1 MPDPKLPET
10 PPDPSDGGTWRERA
24 EQAEGDRDALRRE
37 NERLRTQ
44 VDRLKRQLDA
54 ARRAGYRQAAP
65 FAKPPKRD
73 PQRPGRKAGPAYG
86 RPARRRVPA
95 HVDDHH
101 DAPLPATCPACQA
114 PVVETGVA
122 TQYQEE
128 LPIACVRVRAFH
140 IHVGRCQGCG
150 QRVQGRHPL
159 QTSDALGAAAAQLGP
174 QATALGVVLNKQL
187 GLSFGKVA
195 TLLQQQYD
203 LTVTRSGLV
212 HAVHRAAR
220 QARPT
225 YDALCAT
232 VRGSPMVTPDETGW
246 KVGGQLQWLW
256 VFATPTTT
264 ECTGRRTWPTVSARE
279 LWCIV
284 GRRGGKSRIAA
295 LFAVDLA
302 CFRDYHSILAPGER
316 GLVMLL
322 AADRRQARVLM
333 GYISA
338 FLDQAAPLKAMIASQ
353 TKESIDLT
361 NGITIEIHT
370 SSYRAVRGYTVVAAV
385 LDELA
390 FWPTD
395 DSANPDTE
403 ILNALRPAMATVPG
417 ALLLSISS
425 PYARRG
431 ELWRAHEAHYGKDGD
446 PVLVWQAPTLTMH
459 PTLDPKVVA
468 DAYAD
473 DPAVAAA
480 EYGAEFRS
488 DLERIFTREILTD
501 ATILGL
507 AEAPPVDGVT
517 YAAFVDPS
525 GGSADAF
532 TLAIAHPGPNAKAQL
547 DLVRER
553 RPPFSPAEVVREFA
567 GLLARYHVTQVT
579 GDRYGGEW
587 VAEAFAKHDIDY
599 KPSPRTKS
607 QIYAE
612 LLPRLN
618 AGKVQLLEHPRLLS
632 QLANLERRT
641 ARGGRDSIDHPRGA
655 HDDLAN
661 SAAGALLTVGV
672 TLGMPQIPETFTTCY
687 RAFNIREF
695 SRSDCFLF
703 GGPYFP
709 SGDAACRACVGW
721 QAVKVARKA
730 HAQETGENIDHRTF
744 YRDHMRP
751 NHQIWLARM
760 REQLRGVW

>member
-24 EQAEGDRDALRRE
+24 EQAEGDRAALRRE

-44 VDRLKRQLDA
+44 VVRLKRQLDA

-95 HVDDHH
+95 HVDDHY

-264 ECTGRRTWPTVSARE
+264 VYRIQPGRGFAEAVM
-279 LWCIV
+279 V
-284 GRRGGKSRIAA
+284 
-295 LFAVDLA
+295 FAVTQIFKSGNN
-302 CFRDYHSILAPGER
+302 CFFRHRLQPKPFDW
-316 GLVMLL
+316 
-322 AADRRQARVLM
+322 
-333 GYISA
+333 
-338 FLDQAAPLKAMIASQ
+338 F
-353 TKESIDLT
+353 
-361 NGITIEIHT
+361 
-370 SSYRAVRGYTVVAAV
+370 
-385 LDELA
+385 
-390 FWPTD
+390 F
-395 DSANPDTE
+395 DTE
-403 ILNALRPAMATVPG
+403 ILD
-417 ALLLSISS
+417 
-425 PYARRG
+425 Y
-431 ELWRAHEAHYGKDGD
+431 
-446 PVLVWQAPTLTMH
+446 
-459 PTLDPKVVA
+459 
-468 DAYAD
+468 
-473 DPAVAAA
+473 
-480 EYGAEFRS
+480 
-488 DLERIFTREILTD
+488 
-501 ATILGL
+501 
-507 AEAPPVDGVT
+507 
-517 YAAFVDPS
+517 
-525 GGSADAF
+525 
-532 TLAIAHPGPNAKAQL
+532 
-547 DLVRER
+547 
-553 RPPFSPAEVVREFA
+553 FS
-567 GLLARYHVTQVT
+567 
-579 GDRYGGEW
+579 
-587 VAEAFAKHDIDY
+587 K
-599 KPSPRTKS
+599 
-607 QIYAE
+607 
-612 LLPRLN
+612 N
-618 AGKVQLLEHPRLLS
+618 
-632 QLANLERRT
+632 
-641 ARGGRDSIDHPRGA
+641 
-655 HDDLAN
+655 
-661 SAAGALLTVGV
+661 
-672 TLGMPQIPETFTTCY
+672 
-687 RAFNIREF
+687 
-695 SRSDCFLF
+695 
-703 GGPYFP
+703 
-709 SGDAACRACVGW
+709 
-721 QAVKVARKA
+721 
-730 HAQETGENIDHRTF
+730 
-744 YRDHMRP
+744 
-751 NHQIWLARM
+751 
-760 REQLRGVW
+760 